1 MPQEATAQNLV
12 AQGNQ
17 VLFAFRRA
25 LGALAQHLDDS
36 RTSSPVEATFKA
48 ELQRF
53 QLWAIN
59 LGLFQASHNSLEYRL
74 RQNATVRSLIAALL
88 TDLCLALDDRK
99 STNWILIVLKTEPSE
114 VVDELFRETNDKN
127 DDTEELQAE
136 VHSGVQASLDAES
149 FLSVNRSKVSD
160 SSGDQVDEEDLMTMY
175 TDDVIEI
182 NDELMKIAMQIRS
195 PNSRKPRHK
204 TYPSGETNHDE
215 QDAYNGVLMSFRK
228 KGIEQ
233 TLISARLRALSID
246 QAAATPVLRG
256 SDEFL
261 VDRLS
266 KANDFRRR
274 QFEYWRRCR
283 SHSVRATTNAAVV
296 ADADDPHE
304 KVQPRAALIPT
315 ANVAFGRSDQTGPKT
330 VSIPSV
336 PLLAPDFELRS
347 VRSARTHQSR
357 ALTIHTPSGDLIAWP
372 EVPSF
377 VPIGKEFE
385 CPLCFFIC
393 PQEQRSGESWR

>member
-1 MPQEATAQNLV
+1 M
-12 AQGNQ
+12 
-17 VLFAFRRA
+17 LFAFRRA

-59 LGLFQASHNSLEYRL
+59 LGLFQPSHNSLEYRL

-99 STNWILIVLKTEPSE
+99 STNWILIVMETEPSE

-127 DDTEELQAE
+127 DDTEELEAE
-136 VHSGVQASLDAES
+136 VHSGAQASLDAES

-160 SSGDQVDEEDLMTMY
+160 SSGDLVGEEDLMTMY

-195 PNSRKPRHK
+195 PNSRQPRHK
-204 TYPSGETNHDE
+204 SYSSGKIDHDE
-215 QDAYNGVLMSFRK
+215 QDVYKSVLMSFRK

-233 TLISARLRALSID
+233 TMISARLRRLSVD
-246 QAAATPVLRG
+246 QAATTPVLRG
-256 SDEFL
+256 SDDFL

-266 KANDFRRR
+266 KANDFRRQ
-274 QFEYWRRCR
+274 QFEYWRRYR
-283 SHSVRATTNAAVV
+283 SHSVRATTNAAVA
-296 ADADDPHE
+296 ADADDPHD
-304 KVQPRAALIPT
+304 KVQPRAALTLT
-315 ANVAFGRSDQTGPKT
+315 ADVVFGRSDQKAPKT
-330 VSIPSV
+330 VSMPSV
-336 PLLAPDFELRS
+336 SLLAPDFKLRS

-357 ALTIHTPSGDLIAWP
+357 ALTVHTPGGDLIAWP
-372 EVPSF
+372 EVPSS

-393 PQEQRSGESWR
+393 PQEQRSGEPWR

>member
-1 MPQEATAQNLV
+1 MIV
-12 AQGNQ
+12 
-17 VLFAFRRA
+17 
-25 LGALAQHLDDS
+25 S
-36 RTSSPVEATFKA
+36 
-48 ELQRF
+48 
-53 QLWAIN
+53 QLI
-59 LGLFQASHNSLEYRL
+59 GY
-74 RQNATVRSLIAALL
+74 LL
-88 TDLCLALDDRK
+88 SWKL
-99 STNWILIVLKTEPSE
+99 NPSE
-114 VVDELFRETNDKN
+114 VDDELFRETNDKN
-127 DDTEELQAE
+127 DDTEEFEAE

-246 QAAATPVLRG
+246 QAATTPVLRG

-266 KANDFRRR
+266 KANDFRRQ

-283 SHSVRATTNAAVV
+283 SHSVRATTNAAV
-296 ADADDPHE
+296 AADDPHD

-357 ALTIHTPSGDLIAWP
+357 ALTVHTPSGDLIAWP